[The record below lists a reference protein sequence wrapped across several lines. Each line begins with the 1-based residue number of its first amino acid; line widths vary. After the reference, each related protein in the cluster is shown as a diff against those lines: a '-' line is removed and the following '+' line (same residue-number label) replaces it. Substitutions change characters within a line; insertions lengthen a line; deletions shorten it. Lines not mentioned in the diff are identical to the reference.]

1 MSRLLR
7 DTLEEWASEA
17 RVPHDLAD
25 RALRRRAWLP
35 IGATVLAVGL
45 AVAVAVFAFGLR
57 GDNTTVRP
65 ATDGVSVPA
74 RPTVTST
81 DVRGD
86 EGNAPPRKLVAAGNV
101 ALSAYYVTKTEK
113 LEGNWVRDRRVWS
126 LYDPRDDAYEQTP
139 WAWVDVAPGL
149 QLAAVVEGDLIG
161 KKVGILDMNT
171 RQIKAW
177 IGLEHS
183 VGSVVWSPDGTKVL
197 ATAYSEYPDRW
208 QVLGKDARTMTMP
221 ESTRIGYYV
230 IDVAT
235 GEAAYHEL
243 GPMSERGSP
252 GNSNAR
258 QDLGWSLDGS
268 LLWQPS
274 NTRPDKV
281 FLDLDGRQREAP
293 AGDQYV
299 YYTGRSKVSPD
310 GKLVLGR
317 DGLPT
322 RITDR
327 SGAVVGKQSVLQ
339 LLAWADN
346 DNVVALGCAGK
357 CGNEFDN
364 GLVLVSVDGSR
375 MTQLTGSRDRNND
388 RWNWVL
394 TPRN

>member
-1 MSRLLR
+1 MTRLLR

-35 IGATVLAVGL
+35 IGATVLAAGL
-45 AVAVAVFAFGLR
+45 AVAVAVFAIGLQ
-57 GDNTTVRP
+57 GENTTVRP
-65 ATDGVSVPA
+65 ATGVSVPV
-74 RPTVTST
+74 RPTATST
-81 DVRGD
+81 ELQADPD
-86 EGNAPPRKLVAAGNV
+86 NAPPKKLVAAGNV
-101 ALSAYYVTKTEK
+101 AVSAYWTTKVEK
-113 LEGNWVRDRRVWS
+113 LPDKWERYRRTWS
-126 LYDPRDDAYEQTP
+126 LYDPRTGGYEQTS
-139 WAWVDVAPGL
+139 WAWADVAPGL

-161 KKVGILDMNT
+161 KRVGILDMNT
-171 RQIKAW
+171 RQVLDW
-177 IGLEHS
+177 IDLEHA

-197 ATAYSEYPDRW
+197 ATAYSEFPDRR
-208 QVLGKDARTMTMP
+208 QAMGKDSFQVFP
-221 ESTRIGYYV
+221 SPRIGYYV

-235 GEAAYHEL
+235 GEADYHAL
-243 GPMSERGSP
+243 GPMSMDGSP

-281 FLDLDGRQREAP
+281 FIDFDGKQVEAP

-299 YYTGRSKVSPD
+299 YYTGRSKVSPN

-322 RITDR
+322 KITDQ
-327 SGAVVGKQSVLQ
+327 SGAVVGKQKVLQ
-339 LLAWADN
+339 LLAWADD
-346 DNVVALGCAGK
+346 DNVVALGCAGE

-375 MTQLTGSRDRNND
+375 MTQLTANRDRNNGE
-388 RWNWVL
+388 WSWVL

>member
-65 ATDGVSVPA
+65 ATDGVSVPV

-86 EGNAPPRKLVAAGNV
+86 EENAPPRKLVAAGNV
-101 ALSAYYVTKTEK
+101 AVSAYSVTKVEK
-113 LEGNWVRDRRVWS
+113 LEGNWVRERRTWS
-126 LYDPRDDAYEQTP
+126 LYDPRDDTYEQTP

-149 QLAAVVEGDLIG
+149 QLAAVVGGDLIG
-161 KKVGILDMNT
+161 KQVGILDMNT
-171 RQIKAW
+171 RQIKAF
-177 IGLEHS
+177 IGLEHA

-208 QVLGKDARTMTMP
+208 QVLGKDSRSVP
-221 ESTRIGYYV
+221 GSTRIGYYV

-235 GEAAYHEL
+235 GEADYHEL
-243 GPMSERGSP
+243 GPMSRDGSP

-274 NTRPDKV
+274 VSGTDKV

-299 YYTGRSKVSPD
+299 YFTGRSKVSPD

-327 SGAVVGKQSVLQ
+327 SGAVVGRQKVLQ

-346 DNVVALGCAGK
+346 DNVVALGCADK

-375 MTQLTGSRDRNND
+375 VTRLTASHDRNND
-388 RWNWVL
+388 RWEWVL

>member
-65 ATDGVSVPA
+65 ATDGVSVPV

-86 EGNAPPRKLVAAGNV
+86 EENAPPRKLVAAGNV
-101 ALSAYYVTKTEK
+101 ALSAYSVTKVEK
-113 LEGNWVRDRRVWS
+113 LEGDWVRARRTWS
-126 LYDPRDDAYEQTP
+126 LYDPRDDTYEQTP

-149 QLAAVVEGDLIG
+149 QLAAVVGGDLIG
-161 KKVGILDMNT
+161 KQVGILDMNT

-177 IGLEHS
+177 IGLEHA

-208 QVLGKDARTMTMP
+208 QVLGKDSRSMP

-235 GEAAYHEL
+235 GEADYHEL
-243 GPMSERGSP
+243 GPMSRDGSP
-252 GNSNAR
+252 SNSNAR

-274 NTRPDKV
+274 VTGTDKV
-281 FLDLDGRQREAP
+281 FLDLDGRQQEAP

-299 YYTGRSKVSPD
+299 YATGRSKVSPD

-327 SGAVVGKQSVLQ
+327 SGAVVGRQEVLR

-375 MTQLTGSRDRNND
+375 VTRLTGSHDRNND
-388 RWNWVL
+388 RWDWVL

>member
-17 RVPHDLAD
+17 RVPHVLAD

-65 ATDGVSVPA
+65 ATDGVSVPV

-86 EGNAPPRKLVAAGNV
+86 EENAPPRKLVAAGNV

-126 LYDPRDDAYEQTP
+126 LYDPRDDTYEQTP

-149 QLAAVVEGDLIG
+149 QLAAVVGGDLIG
-161 KKVGILDMNT
+161 KQVGILDMNT
-171 RQIKAW
+171 RQVKAW
-177 IGLEHS
+177 IGLEHA

-197 ATAYSEYPDRW
+197 ATAYSEYPERW
-208 QVLGKDARTMTMP
+208 QVFGKDARTMTMP
-221 ESTRIGYYV
+221 KSTRIGYYV

-235 GEAAYHEL
+235 GKADYHAREPL
-243 GPMSERGSP
+243 DDNASP
-252 GNSNAR
+252 GNIGAR

-268 LLWQPS
+268 MLWEP
-274 NTRPDKV
+274 TDTMPDKLW
-281 FLDLDGRQREAP
+281 LDLDGERREAP
-293 AGDQYV
+293 ADRYV
-299 YYTGRSKVSPD
+299 DYTGWSKVSPN
-310 GKLVLGR
+310 GKLVLGPN
-317 DGLPT
+317 GLPT
-322 RITDR
+322 RITDQ
-327 SGAVVGKQSVLQ
+327 SGAVVGEQKVLQ

-346 DNVVALGCAGK
+346 DNVVALGCARK

-375 MTQLTGSRDRNND
+375 VTRLTGSHDRNND
-388 RWNWVL
+388 PWNWVL

>member
-65 ATDGVSVPA
+65 ATDGVSVPV

-86 EGNAPPRKLVAAGNV
+86 EENAPPRKLVAAGNV

-113 LEGNWVRDRRVWS
+113 LEDNWVRARRVWS
-126 LYDPRDDAYEQTP
+126 LYDPRDDTYEQTP

-149 QLAAVVEGDLIG
+149 QLAAVVGGDLIG
-161 KKVGILDMNT
+161 KQVGILDMNT
-171 RQIKAW
+171 RQVKAW
-177 IGLEHS
+177 IGLEHA

-208 QVLGKDARTMTMP
+208 QVLGKDSRSMP

-235 GEAAYHEL
+235 GEADYHEL
-243 GPMSERGSP
+243 GPMSRDGSP

-274 NTRPDKV
+274 TTGTDKA
-281 FLDLDGRQREAP
+281 FLDLDGEQREAP

-299 YYTGRSKVSPD
+299 YHTGRSKVSPD

-327 SGAVVGKQSVLQ
+327 SGEVVGKQKVLQ

-375 MTQLTGSRDRNND
+375 VTRLTGSHDRNND
-388 RWNWVL
+388 PWNWVL

>member
-65 ATDGVSVPA
+65 ATDGVSVPV

-86 EGNAPPRKLVAAGNV
+86 EENAPPRKLVAAGNV
-101 ALSAYYVTKTEK
+101 AVSAYSVTKVEK
-113 LEGNWVRDRRVWS
+113 LEGNWVRERRTWS
-126 LYDPRDDAYEQTP
+126 LYDPRDDTYEQTP

-149 QLAAVVEGDLIG
+149 QLAAVVGGDLIG
-161 KKVGILDMNT
+161 KQVGILDMNT
-171 RQIKAW
+171 RQIKAF
-177 IGLEHS
+177 IGLEHA

-208 QVLGKDARTMTMP
+208 QVLGKDSRSMP
-221 ESTRIGYYV
+221 GSTRIGYYV

-235 GEAAYHEL
+235 GEADYHEL
-243 GPMSERGSP
+243 GPMSRDGSP

-274 NTRPDKV
+274 VSGTDKV

-299 YYTGRSKVSPD
+299 YFTGRSKVSPD

-327 SGAVVGKQSVLQ
+327 SGAVVGRQKVLQ

-346 DNVVALGCAGK
+346 DNVVALGCADK

-375 MTQLTGSRDRNND
+375 VTRLTASHDRNND
-388 RWNWVL
+388 RWEWVL

>member
-65 ATDGVSVPA
+65 ATDGVSVPV

-86 EGNAPPRKLVAAGNV
+86 EENAPPRKLVAAGNV
-101 ALSAYYVTKTEK
+101 ALSAYSVTKVEK
-113 LEGNWVRDRRVWS
+113 LEGNWVRDRRTWS
-126 LYDPRDDAYEQTP
+126 LYDPRDDTYEQTP

-161 KKVGILDMNT
+161 KKVGILDLNT

-177 IGLEHS
+177 IGLEHA

-208 QVLGKDARTMTMP
+208 QVLGKDSRSMP

-235 GEAAYHEL
+235 GEADYHEL
-243 GPMSERGSP
+243 GPMSRD

-274 NTRPDKV
+274 VTGTGKV
-281 FLDLDGRQREAP
+281 FLDLDGGQREAP
-293 AGDQYV
+293 AGDHYI
-299 YYTGRSKVSPD
+299 YSTGRSKVSPD

-327 SGAVVGKQSVLQ
+327 SGAVVGKQEVLQ

-375 MTQLTGSRDRNND
+375 MTRLTGSHDRNKD